1 MSGLLAVD
9 PEDVGLCGQ
18 RTCRLVDALQAD
30 VDRQRLPGA
39 VVLIARHGKLALFES
54 LGALD
59 PATGVPMRRD
69 AIFRIYSMTKP
80 VVSVAAMM
88 LMEQGRLLLSDPVA
102 KYLPEYANQKVARQ
116 VEGVVHLQEVR
127 QLATVQDLL
136 RHTAGLTYEF
146 MGSSSVQRQYAQSR
160 IGSRER
166 SNAEF
171 SRQLAAL
178 PLMFE
183 PGTAWEY
190 GRSTDVLGR
199 LVEVVSGTTL
209 GTYLRENI
217 FVPLGMEETWFSV
230 PQQHQYRIAE
240 PFARDPDGAMQM
252 RLVDLREDPVMESGG
267 GGLASTAL
275 DYARFLQFMLNR
287 GELDGVRLLG
297 SRTVAYMTSDHL
309 GSIPVNSGASRE
321 LLPLGYGFG
330 LGFAVRKE
338 TGLATEPGSVGA
350 YYWGGMAGTTFFVDP
365 AEDLFACLML
375 QAPNQR
381 EYYRRLFRNLVYATL
396 LD

>member
-1 MSGLLAVD
+1 LI
-9 PEDVGLCGQ
+9 
-18 RTCRLVDALQAD
+18 DALQAE

-54 LGALD
+54 LGVLD
-59 PATGVPMRRD
+59 PATGAPMARD

-88 LMEQGRLLLSDPVA
+88 LMEQGKLLLSDPVA
-102 KYLPEYANQKVARQ
+102 RYLPEYANQKVARQ
-116 VEGVVHLQEVR
+116 VEGVLHLQEVR

-146 MGSSSVQRQYAQSR
+146 MGNSSVQRQYAQNR

-171 SRQLAAL
+171 SLQLAAL

-183 PGTAWEY
+183 PGAAWEY

-199 LVEVVSGTTL
+199 LVEVISGTTL
-209 GTYLRENI
+209 GAFLRENI
-217 FVPLGMEETWFSV
+217 FAPLGMEETWFSV
-230 PQQHQYRIAE
+230 PEQHQYRIAE

-252 RLVDLREDPVMESGG
+252 RLVDLREDAVMESGG

-275 DYARFLQFMLNR
+275 DYARFLQFLLNR

-338 TGLATEPGSVGA
+338 AGLAPEPGSVGA